1 MFPDRLTRGEKSRIK
16 RARKTLL
23 AWFELHGR
31 VFPWRRP
38 EATNYERVCVE
49 VLLQRTRAETVAG
62 LYGFFFEK
70 YPSWNSLA
78 SAPVEELEDVL
89 KPFGLWRR
97 RARSVSALAKYAAEH
112 GGVFPREQSELA
124 KIPAV
129 GQYMANAILL
139 FQHGQAMPL
148 VDVNMTRFL
157 ERYLRVRRLADIR
170 YDPWLQ
176 DACDWL
182 VDCDDP
188 IGVNWAT
195 LDHAAVTCRARDPA
209 CSVCVLRSRCNF
221 SR

>member
-1 MFPDRLTRGEKSRIK
+1 MIASRCMNTKGKRPGPNAMFPDRLTRGERSRIK

-31 VFPWRRP
+31 DFPWRRP

-97 RARSVSALAKYAAEH
+97 RARSVSALAKYGPVAFSCRPKCSFRPLSVRKRP
-112 GGVFPREQSELA
+112 GFSSPELSA
-124 KIPAV
+124 
-129 GQYMANAILL
+129 
-139 FQHGQAMPL
+139 F
-148 VDVNMTRFL
+148 F
-157 ERYLRVRRLADIR
+157 AD
-170 YDPWLQ
+170 
-176 DACDWL
+176 C
-182 VDCDDP
+182 
-188 IGVNWAT
+188 
-195 LDHAAVTCRARDPA
+195 
-209 CSVCVLRSRCNF
+209 RSR
-221 SR
+221 